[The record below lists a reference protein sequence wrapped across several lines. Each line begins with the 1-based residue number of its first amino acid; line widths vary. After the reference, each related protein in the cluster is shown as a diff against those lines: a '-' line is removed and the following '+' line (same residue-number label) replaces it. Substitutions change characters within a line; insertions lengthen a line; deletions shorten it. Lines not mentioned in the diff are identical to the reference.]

1 MTLHSRYVSMK
12 KNGTYY
18 KWRGDYK
25 WQDRRDKM
33 KQSVVPFETFAKR
46 LLEKELERNPIIID
60 PPDGPAVA

>member
-1 MTLHSRYVSMK
+1 MK
-12 KNGTYY
+12 KDIY
-18 KWRGDYK
+18 KWRGEYK

-46 LLEKELERNPIIID
+46 LLEKELERNPIIVD

>member
-1 MTLHSRYVSMK
+1 MK
-12 KNGTYY
+12 KDGIYY
-18 KWRGDYK
+18 KWRGEYK

-46 LLEKELERNPIIID
+46 LLEKELERNPIIVD